1 MLDSRGSEYI
11 FITLDKQILTV
22 LSAPVVELD
31 PMSQMPNLIAV
42 QVDTERIFLD
52 KSDCF
57 LEVNSVF
64 KSLCNIVLMFLLI
77 PRKLIVKNFGFKIIV
92 CQAEYINDTFLEQHW
107 YQWQY

>member
-1 MLDSRGSEYI
+1 M
-11 FITLDKQILTV
+11 